1 MKYPKE
7 SLPKNQPKNIADK
20 NGFFFKQTKLLKK

>member
-20 NGFFFKQTKLLKK
+20 NGFFQTDKAFKK